1 MVHVNHALIY
11 AVFIVG
17 NVLSNLYVPF
27 HVALFHAK
35 SVAHRYNVLSHSV
48 LSEIKDPFEYEPP
61 ALIQFAALTRLYFAV
76 PVFASVCVN
85 IIEIFVFFHV
95 VEELVALTT
104 GLMVSNTIVSVI
116 VLVVLDH
123 QSFNCIDTVF
133 VPLVL
138 SNVHHVVFV
147 IVDHQLQ
154 LVQSLENLIWIG
166 VQLSTHVIL
175 LNTTVTQLA

>member
-27 HVALFHAK
+27 HVALFHAR
-35 SVAHRYNVLSHSV
+35 SVAHRYNILSHSV
-48 LSEIKDPFEYEPP
+48 LSVITVPLVYVVH
-61 ALIQFAALTRLYFAV
+61 ALKQLAALTRLYFAV
-76 PVFASVCVN
+76 HAFVSVCVN
-85 IIEIFVFFHV
+85 VMEIFAFFHV

-104 GLMVSNTIVSVI
+104 GFVVSKIIVPVI

-138 SNVHHVVFV
+138 SNVHHVVLVIFARPLQFV
-147 IVDHQLQ
+147 QL
-154 LVQSLENLIWIG
+154 LENLI
-166 VQLSTHVIL
+166 
-175 LNTTVTQLA
+175 